1 MAFKHKEAYLALSEK
16 DRLACLEISPGCFH
30 YLCRSVKDRY
40 QRESVIPQEDIDGV
54 VRQIIALPFLGGR
67 KGALK
72 LVEDRQALVGET
84 VYKEIKCQVAEEA
97 EAEIFRRRQESELR
111 RNQYKRQEDRSAPF
125 QPLRVQSCHEV
136 WAIDFTF
143 IKLVGMELCL
153 CVVYELYSQAYLA
166 LVAGETADNNL
177 AIEALEKARQYAK
190 QTPTRCLLSDNGSQF
205 LSYEFQTLLTHLKMK
220 SMTIPPGQPWY
231 NGSLETGN
239 KDLKKVIHT
248 VALYGAAETP
258 QITRVG
264 ASREEVLGY
273 LSLCCEKAQKLINEQ
288 IPRVK
293 NQTTPMAVL
302 KNLRSQKAEMRK
314 QFIQKK
320 KTQRTQRMQAI
331 KAGTEKVKHKTIH
344 EKVHAVWNQ
353 IKKTMN
359 FETLFAFNE
368 LIHQRHYAITT

>member
-1 MAFKHKEAYLALSEK
+1 MAFKHKETYLTLSEK

-30 YLCRSVKDRY
+30 YLCRSVKNRL
-40 QRESVIPQEDIDGV
+40 QRESVIPQEDIEGV
-54 VRQIIALPFLGGR
+54 VHQIIALPFLGGR

-72 LVEDRQALVGET
+72 LVEDQQALVGET
-84 VYKEIKCQVAEEA
+84 VYKEIKCQLSEEA
-97 EAEIFRRRQESELR
+97 EAEISRRRQESELR
-111 RNQYKRQEDRSAPF
+111 RNQYKRQKDRSVPF
-125 QPLRVQSCHEV
+125 QVLTVQSSHEV

-166 LVAGETADNNL
+166 LVTGETADNNL
-177 AIEALEKARQYAK
+177 AIEALERARQYVK
-190 QTPTRCLLSDNGSQF
+190 QTPKRCLLSDNGSQF
-205 LSYEFQTLLTHLKMK
+205 LSYEFQSLLTKLKMK
-220 SMTIPPGQPWY
+220 SMTIPPGKPWY

-248 VALYGAAETP
+248 VALYGTAETLE
-258 QITRVG
+258 ITRVG

-293 NQTTPMAVL
+293 NHTTPMAVL
-302 KNLRSQKAEMRK
+302 KNLIPQKAEMRR
-314 QFIQKK
+314 QFIEKK
-320 KTQRTQRMQAI
+320 QAQRTQRMQAI

-359 FETLFAFNE
+359 FERLFAFNE